1 MLRIQNVTKV
11 YHTGAIKFEAL
22 KGVSLTVDDAE
33 FVAIIG
39 PSGSGKSTFM
49 NIIGCLDTPTAG
61 EYYFEETE
69 VSNFTENQLAEIRN
83 KKIGFVFQKFNLLP
97 RLSAYENIELP
108 LIYRGLNPKARK
120 EKTFQAMEQVGLT
133 DWAHHKPAEM
143 SGGQQQ
149 RVAIARAL
157 AGDPKLVLADEPTG
171 NLDSKSGTEVMD
183 ILKELNR
190 NGRTVLLI
198 THDLDVAN
206 SAERKISIQDGLIM
220 E

>member
-1 MLRIQNVTKV
+1 M
-11 YHTGAIKFEAL
+11 
-22 KGVSLTVDDAE
+22 
-33 FVAIIG
+33 
-39 PSGSGKSTFM
+39 
-49 NIIGCLDTPTAG
+49 
-61 EYYFEETE
+61 
-69 VSNFTENQLAEIRN
+69 AEIRN

-133 DWAHHKPAEM
+133 DWARHKPAEM

-157 AGDPKLVLADEPTG
+157 AGDPKLVLADEPTV

-183 ILKELNR
+183 IIKELNR

-206 SAERKISIQDGLIM
+206 SAERKFSIQDGLIM

>member
-1 MLRIQNVTKV
+1 M
-11 YHTGAIKFEAL
+11 
-22 KGVSLTVDDAE
+22 
-33 FVAIIG
+33 
-39 PSGSGKSTFM
+39 
-49 NIIGCLDTPTAG
+49 
-61 EYYFEETE
+61 
-69 VSNFTENQLAEIRN
+69 AEIRN

-133 DWAHHKPAEM
+133 DWARHKPAEM

>member
-1 MLRIQNVTKV
+1 
-11 YHTGAIKFEAL
+11 
-22 KGVSLTVDDAE
+22 
-33 FVAIIG
+33 
-39 PSGSGKSTFM
+39 
-49 NIIGCLDTPTAG
+49 
-61 EYYFEETE
+61 
-69 VSNFTENQLAEIRN
+69 LAEIRN

-133 DWAHHKPAEM
+133 DWARHKPAEM